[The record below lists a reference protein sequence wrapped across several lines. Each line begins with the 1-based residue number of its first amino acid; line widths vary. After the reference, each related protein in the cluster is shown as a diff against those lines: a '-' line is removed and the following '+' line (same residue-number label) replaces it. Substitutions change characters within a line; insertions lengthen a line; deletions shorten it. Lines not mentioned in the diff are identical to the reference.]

1 MSTAYFP
8 LGMSSYNNRS
18 VYNGAVP
25 YVPCKGTGPNS
36 FPVGTTSGNIRPLT
50 NNDPTNFYPQK
61 FGLARPLKI
70 YRKGTVI
77 PHLDPSSPQALLI
90 SRNMS
95 RAVKSST
102 KGSLIRQMID
112 NPGAFSIKQ
121 NSETEIDN
129 ITELDKNCQTCNGIG
144 VVASYKPN
152 KPYIT
157 ENPNAVTTTPTFC
170 CNEEKKARRRVVY
183 ASTNLSKN
191 YYTTLQQYRQNRC
204 KTYDQRSFNFLRS
217 AEIGFNDIK
226 TAENINASNDP
237 YTAIEAIQYGNANSA
252 TFLKPGGELALLNS
266 NTYVANCQPN
276 SELLETSEIYLIKV
290 LFILITNQK
299 LLTPQEIN
307 EFNHKNINNFKEF
320 AEFLKSISNDTSREK
335 AIKIFY
341 DFINNPYYG
350 VPFSGPSNPK
360 GCKLVVYKPSNPQFA
375 NQGAVTSSTRTLK
388 LNVNTIETNLAG
400 YNREQKQ
407 GIYLGIGPTALL
419 GGVPEIPFLYKN
431 KAPICNPYLYTH
443 YLQNKQSC
451 SSIAKSPDNYINDV
465 GTTTSDL

>member
-1 MSTAYFP
+1 MSTAYYP

-25 YVPCKGTGPNS
+25 YVSWKGTGPNS
-36 FPVGTTSGNIRPLT
+36 YPIGTTSGNIRPLT
-50 NNDPTNFYPQK
+50 NLDPSNYYPHK
-61 FGLARPLKI
+61 FGLPRPLKI

-112 NPGAFSIKQ
+112 NPGSFSIKQ
-121 NSETEIDN
+121 NSDTEIDN
-129 ITELDKNCQTCNGIG
+129 VTELDKNCQTCNGIG
-144 VVASYKPN
+144 IIASYKPN
-152 KPYIT
+152 NPYIT
-157 ENPNAVTTTPTFC
+157 ENPNATTTSNSFC
-170 CNEEKKARRRVVY
+170 CNEERKAKRRAIY

-204 KTYDQRSFNFLRS
+204 QTYDQRAFNFLRS
-217 AEIGFNDIK
+217 AEIGINDIK
-226 TAENINASNDP
+226 TADNINASNDP
-237 YTAIEAIQYGNANSA
+237 YNAVEALQYGAKNSA
-252 TFLKPGGELALLNS
+252 TFLKPGGELALINA

-276 SELLETSEIYLIKV
+276 SELLETSEIYLINT
-290 LFILITNQK
+290 LFILITNQQ
-299 LLTPQEIN
+299 LLTPEEIN
-307 EFNHKNINNFKEF
+307 EFNSKKISTFKEF
-320 AEFLKSISNDTSREK
+320 AVFLESISNEYSREK

-341 DFINNPYYG
+341 DYINNPYYG

-375 NQGAVTSSTRTLK
+375 YQGAVTSSTRTLK

-400 YNREQKQ
+400 YNKQQKQ

-419 GGVPEIPFLYKN
+419 GGVPEIPFIYKN
-431 KAPICNPYLYTH
+431 KAPVCNPYLYTH

-451 SSIAKSPDNYINDV
+451 AITESVNINKV
-465 GTTTSDL
+465 GTTIADL

>member
-18 VYNGAVP
+18 LYNGAVP
-25 YVPCKGTGPNS
+25 YVSCKGTGPDS

-112 NPGAFSIKQ
+112 NPGSFSIKP
-121 NSETEIDN
+121 NSATEIDN
-129 ITELDKNCQTCNGIG
+129 VTESVKNCQTCNGIG
-144 VVASYKPN
+144 IIASYKPN

-157 ENPNAVTTTPTFC
+157 ENPNDITTTNKFC
-170 CNEEKKARRRVVY
+170 CNEEKKAKRRVIY

-204 KTYDQRSFNFLRS
+204 QTYDQRVFNFLRS
-217 AEIGFNDIK
+217 AEVGVNDIK
-226 TAENINASNDP
+226 TVGNINSSNDP
-237 YTAIEAIQYGNANSA
+237 YNAIEALQYGTKNSA
-252 TFLKPGGELALLNS
+252 TFLKPGGELALINS
-266 NTYVANCQPN
+266 NTYVANCQSN
-276 SELLETSEIYLIKV
+276 SELLESSEIYLINV
-290 LFILITNQK
+290 LFVTITNEN
-299 LLTPQEIN
+299 LLTPQEITN
-307 EFNHKNINNFKEF
+307 FNNSNISNFKEF
-320 AEFLKSISNDTSREK
+320 ALFLESISNASSREK

-360 GCKLVVYKPSNPQFA
+360 GCKLVVYKPNNPQFA

-388 LNVNTIETNLAG
+388 LNVNTIEKNIAG
-400 YNREQKQ
+400 YNKEQKQ

-419 GGVPEIPFLYKN
+419 GGIPEIPFIYKN

-451 SSIAKSPDNYINDV
+451 SSIAKSTDMNINKV
-465 GTTTSDL
+465 GSTIADL

>member
-1 MSTAYFP
+1 
-8 LGMSSYNNRS
+8 
-18 VYNGAVP
+18 
-25 YVPCKGTGPNS
+25 
-36 FPVGTTSGNIRPLT
+36 
-50 NNDPTNFYPQK
+50 
-61 FGLARPLKI
+61 
-70 YRKGTVI
+70 
-77 PHLDPSSPQALLI
+77 
-90 SRNMS
+90 MS

-121 NSETEIDN
+121 NSETEINN
-129 ITELDKNCQTCNGIG
+129 ITELDKNCQICNGIG

-157 ENPNAVTTTPTFC
+157 ENPNAITTTNTFC
-170 CNEEKKARRRVVY
+170 CNEERKAKRRVIY

-204 KTYDQRSFNFLRS
+204 QTYDQRIFNFLRS
-217 AEIGFNDIK
+217 ADTIAAIKTSTDPYNDI
-226 TAENINASNDP
+226 
-237 YTAIEAIQYGNANSA
+237 EALQYGIKNSD
-252 TFLKPGGELALLNS
+252 TFLKPGGELSYL

-276 SELLETSEIYLIKV
+276 SELLESSEIYLINAV
-290 LFILITNQK
+290 FIIITNQN

-307 EFNHKNINNFKEF
+307 EFNHMNINNFKDF
-320 AEFLKSISNDTSREK
+320 AVFLESISDATSREK
-335 AIKIFY
+335 AQKIFY
-341 DFINNPYYG
+341 DFIKNPYYG

-375 NQGAVTSSTRTLK
+375 YQGAVTSSTRTLK
-388 LNVNTIETNLAG
+388 LNVNTIEKNIAG
-400 YNREQKQ
+400 YNRDQKR

-419 GGVPEIPFLYKN
+419 GGVPEIPFIYKN

-451 SSIAKSPDNYINDV
+451 SSVANSPANYINDV
-465 GTTTSDL
+465 GTTTTDL

>member
-1 MSTAYFP
+1 MSTAYYP

-18 VYNGAVP
+18 VAVP
-25 YVPCKGTGPNS
+25 YVPWKGSGPNS
-36 FPVGTTSGNIRPLT
+36 FPIGTTSGNIRPLT

-121 NSETEIDN
+121 NPETEIDN
-129 ITELDKNCQTCNGIG
+129 INELDKNCQTCNGIG
-144 VVASYKPN
+144 VIASYKPN
-152 KPYIT
+152 NPYIS
-157 ENPNAVTTTPTFC
+157 ENPNATTTSNTFC
-170 CNEEKKARRRVVY
+170 CNQERKAKRRAIY

-204 KTYDQRSFNFLRS
+204 KTYDQRAFNFLRS
-217 AEIGFNDIK
+217 AEIGINDIK
-226 TAENINASNDP
+226 TVENSNASNDP
-237 YTAIEAIQYGNANSA
+237 YNAVEALQYANKNSA
-252 TFLKPGGELALLNS
+252 TFLKPGGELALINS

-276 SELLETSEIYLIKV
+276 SELSETSEVYFIRV
-290 LFILITNQK
+290 LFLVMTKQN
-299 LLTPQEIN
+299 LFTPEEIN
-307 EFNHKNINNFKEF
+307 VYNGGIINNFKAF
-320 AEFLKSISNDTSREK
+320 VAFLESMSNDSSREI
-335 AIKIFY
+335 AFKIFY

-350 VPFSGPSNPK
+350 VPLSGPSNPR

-375 NQGAVTSSTRTLK
+375 YQGAVTSSTRTLK
-388 LNVNTIETNLAG
+388 LNVNTIEANIAG
-400 YNREQKQ
+400 YNKDQKQ

-419 GGVPEIPFLYKN
+419 GGVPEIPFIYKN
-431 KAPICNPYLYTH
+431 KAPACNPYLYTH

-451 SSIAKSPDNYINDV
+451 SSVAKSPDNYINNV
-465 GTTTSDL
+465 GSTIVDL

>member
-1 MSTAYFP
+1 MSTAYYP
-8 LGMSSYNNRS
+8 LGMSSYNNRA

-25 YVPCKGTGPNS
+25 YVSWKGTGPNS
-36 FPVGTTSGNIRPLT
+36 FPVGTTAGNIRPLT

-70 YRKGTVI
+70 YRKGRVI
-77 PHLDPSSPQALLI
+77 PHLDPTTTDSLLI

-112 NPGAFSIKQ
+112 NPGAFSVKE
-121 NSETEIDN
+121 NSPYEISNVDALN
-129 ITELDKNCQTCNGIG
+129 NNCETCNSIG

-157 ENPNAVTTTPTFC
+157 ENPNQTTTSSKFC
-170 CNEEKKARRRVVY
+170 CNEEKKAKRRVLY

-204 KTYDQRSFNFLRS
+204 QTYNQRAFNYLRS
-217 AEIGFNDIK
+217 ADNGLIV
-226 TAENINASNDP
+226 NATTDP
-237 YTAIEAIQYGNANSA
+237 YTAIEALQYTNVNNTA
-252 TFLKPGGELALLNS
+252 LYKPGSAYALSNS

-276 SELLETSEIYLIKV
+276 SELLESSEIY
-290 LFILITNQK
+290 FINVMFTLMNKQNVFTPEEIADFNSKNITNFVDFVAF
-299 LLTPQEIN
+299 LESITNEI
-307 EFNHKNINNFKEF
+307 
-320 AEFLKSISNDTSREK
+320 SRET
-335 AIKIFY
+335 AFKIYY

-350 VPFSGPSNPK
+350 VPLSGPSNPRC
-360 GCKLVVYKPSNPQFA
+360 CKLVVYKPSNPQFA

-388 LNVNTIETNLAG
+388 LNVNTIEKNIAG
-400 YNREQKQ
+400 YNKDQRQ

-419 GGVPEIPFLYKN
+419 GGVPQIPFIYKN
-431 KAPICNPYLYTH
+431 KAPVCNPYLYTA
-443 YLQNKQSC
+443 YLQNKTSC
-451 SSIAKSPDNYINDV
+451 NNTKHVDFNKV
-465 GTTTSDL
+465 GTTITDL